1 MGKPVISTRVGSV
14 PELVRDGETGF
25 LIEPQD
31 AWGLAQCI
39 CYLLNEPEI
48 GHRMGSQ
55 GRQLIETK
63 FDLKQE
69 VTAMADLY
77 HELYHRFLGAPE
89 HISDAPAVDTAPA
102 AAEAQPATAP
112 QHRNGF
118 NLQEAQAAA
127 EHALELAPTDIN
139 VLAAYGTVSVEA
151 GNYEGAR
158 SALLRIQAQDP
169 ECPAALELQEAV
181 SLLPG

>member
-1 MGKPVISTRVGSV
+1 
-14 PELVRDGETGF
+14 
-25 LIEPQD
+25 
-31 AWGLAQCI
+31 
-39 CYLLNEPEI
+39 
-48 GHRMGSQ
+48 
-55 GRQLIETK
+55 
-63 FDLKQE
+63 
-69 VTAMADLY
+69 MADLY

-89 HISDAPAVDTAPA
+89 RISDAPAVDTAPA
-102 AAEAQPATAP
+102 AAEPQPATAH
-112 QHRNGF
+112 QRHNGF

>member
-1 MGKPVISTRVGSV
+1 
-14 PELVRDGETGF
+14 
-25 LIEPQD
+25 
-31 AWGLAQCI
+31 
-39 CYLLNEPEI
+39 
-48 GHRMGSQ
+48 
-55 GRQLIETK
+55 
-63 FDLKQE
+63 
-69 VTAMADLY
+69 MADLY

-89 HISDAPAVDTAPA
+89 RTPDGPA
-102 AAEAQPATAP
+102 AAAAPVAAGQLPAEANPL
-112 QHRNGF
+112 RNGH

>member
-1 MGKPVISTRVGSV
+1 MG
-14 PELVRDGETGF
+14 
-25 LIEPQD
+25 
-31 AWGLAQCI
+31 C
-39 CYLLNEPEI
+39 
-48 GHRMGSQ
+48 Q

-69 VTAMADLY
+69 VAAMADLY

-89 HISDAPAVDTAPA
+89 RASDGAAPDTAVVA
-102 AAEAQPATAP
+102 AGQPEAITDQRPGAL
-112 QHRNGF
+112 